1 MVARDMNCAR
11 WGLLWIVLL
20 AAPCLVFTS
29 AAWAF
34 NPLAGDYSKADPLD
48 IRIMAY
54 NHGGYFISNTGR
66 DAAFNRILVAINPD
80 LICFEEFASNVT
92 QSTIAARLNSIMP
105 IAAPGWQV
113 HLGLLGGTRNV
124 IASRFPLTLT
134 RTDTIPVS
142 STRGVTIALADLPNA
157 TYPVD
162 VYLLGCHLKCCGTAG
177 GTEDVSRQKS
187 ADAIANWLGDAR
199 GVSRPSG
206 NNISLPLDTPMLALG
221 DFNLVGGPQPENTL
235 ITGNIQDEATYGADV
250 KGDWDITD
258 MGDLMPADPFTGDTF
273 TWQSSG
279 SFPNSRL
286 DRFFYTD
293 HVGIV
298 ANKFVLNTNTMTPA
312 ALAAAG
318 LQASDTLKTSTSDHL
333 PIVMDLRLATAPGCT
348 TNAQC
353 DDGVFCNGAE
363 TCDAQHVCQPGTS
376 VNCSDGIACTLDA
389 CNEATDFC
397 DHAPNNAACDNGL
410 YCDGAETCSVTLG
423 CLPGTPVNCSD
434 GIACTADACNEAT
447 DSCDHAPNN
456 AACDNGLYC
465 DGAETCSVTLGCQT
479 GAAPCN
485 ATSWCNEAGD
495 VCVPY
500 GHGDFDGD
508 GDVDMSDG
516 SDFMQCFGQPAAGG
530 CEPGDMTGA
539 DGLVDLNDY
548 ILFAAAL
555 AGP

>member
-1 MVARDMNCAR
+1 MAARRWPCAMLAVAC
-11 WGLLWIVLL
+11 WVSV
-20 AAPCLVFTS
+20 P

-54 NHGGYFISNTGR
+54 NHYEKFISDTSR

-80 LICFEEFASNVT
+80 LICFEEFASNVS
-92 QSTIAARLNSIMP
+92 QSTIAARLNSILP

-113 HLGLLGGTRNV
+113 HLGLVAGTRNV

-134 RTDTIPVS
+134 RTDTIPIS
-142 STRGVTIALADLPNA
+142 STRGVTMALADLPNA

-206 NNISLPLDTPMLALG
+206 NNISLPLDTPMIALG

-235 ITGNIQDEATYGADV
+235 ITGNIQGEVTYGPDV
-250 KGDWDITD
+250 KGDWDGTD
-258 MGDLMPADPFTGDTF
+258 MADLMPADPFTGDTF
-273 TWQSSG
+273 TWQSDG
-279 SFPNSRL
+279 TFPNSRL

-363 TCDAQHVCQPGTS
+363 TCAAGSCVPGTA
-376 VNCSDGIACTLDA
+376 VNCSDGIACTADT
-389 CNEATDFC
+389 CNETTDSC
-397 DHAPNNAACDNGL
+397 DHAPNNAACGNGL
-410 YCDGAETCSVTLG
+410 YCDGTETCSVTLG
-423 CLPGTPVNCSD
+423 CLPGTPVNCND
-434 GIACTADACNEAT
+434 GIACTADSCNETT

-465 DGAETCSVTLGCQT
+465 DGAETCSVSLGCQT
-479 GAAPCN
+479 GAAPCD
-485 ATSWCNEAGD
+485 ATTWCNEAGD

-500 GHGDFDGD
+500 GHGDFDVD
-508 GDVDMSDG
+508 GDVDMNDG
-516 SDFMQCFGQPAAGG
+516 SDFMQCFGRPAAGG
-530 CEPGDMTGA
+530 CEPGDLTGA
-539 DGLVDLNDY
+539 DGLIDLNDY
-548 ILFAAAL
+548 ILFAAAM